1 MSEANKAALE
11 EARKPDGKFGTQT
24 HSVPDIE
31 PLAWN
36 SADVKLEIGIPAID
50 FSWEA
55 YDGLPEWPKSQ
66 PKPSVYWEYDDGK
79 PVVHLTVGE
88 ESCKFW
94 AGSDGGVFNTA
105 QTYGG
110 SWVNIMDGEE
120 LDAAVEYGDAV
131 YERIDGAAYAVA
143 TATAMTP
150 EVHGAIADFAT
161 AGPGQTVTQE
171 KVPTS
176 GPAFQAEMT
185 RLAEVEDEARAR
197 RQHGCMISALLEAKT
212 DSPNVASF
220 TLTVDKYLEVER
232 GTALDAD
239 GNHVGDDEEE
249 ALSKVL
255 STWGEDDL
263 SRYVGSDVDIQEI
276 LDTW

>member
-36 SADVKLEIGIPAID
+36 AGEVKLEIEVPATSV
-50 FSWEA
+50 SWAAWEE
-55 YDGLPEWPKSQ
+55 LPEWPEGQ
-66 PKPSVYWEYDDGK
+66 PEPSVYWEYDDGK
-79 PVVHLTVGE
+79 PVTYLTVGE

-94 AGSDGGVFNTA
+94 EGDDGGIFNTA
-105 QTYGG
+105 QSTGG
-110 SWVNIMDGEE
+110 SWDTIMDGED
-120 LDAAVEYGDAV
+120 LDQAIEYGEAV
-131 YERIDGAAYAVA
+131 HKRIDEAAYAVA
-143 TATAMTP
+143 LSAATNGKVS
-150 EVHGAIADFAT
+150 EAISAFAT

-197 RQHGCMISALLEAKT
+197 RQHGCMISALLEAKS
-212 DSPNVASF
+212 DCPNVASF

-239 GNHVGDDEEE
+239 GNHIGDDEEE